1 MNKKRF
7 FLFFSILI
15 FSTVLVAQTSTKWRG
30 PNGNGIYN
38 ETGLLKQWPVSGPE
52 ILWHYDDLGEGHS
65 SPVFANDLIY
75 LSAGLDSIGYVVVLN
90 NNGQLQWKAPYG
102 KEFYE
107 SYEGARTSPTV
118 VGDLLYIYSAYGV
131 LTCMDANN
139 GEVKWVKD
147 GFNDFDGKNIRWGV
161 TETVLVDGDV
171 VYFTPGG
178 KKNNVVA
185 LNRFTGDLI
194 WSSPGMGEVSAY
206 CSPLMVEL
214 AARKLLVTMTADHI
228 LGIDAAS

>member
-75 LSAGLDSIGYVVVLN
+75 LSAGLDSIGYV
-90 NNGQLQWKAPYG
+90 
-102 KEFYE
+102 
-107 SYEGARTSPTV
+107 
-118 VGDLLYIYSAYGV
+118 
-131 LTCMDANN
+131 
-139 GEVKWVKD
+139 
-147 GFNDFDGKNIRWGV
+147 
-161 TETVLVDGDV
+161 
-171 VYFTPGG
+171 
-178 KKNNVVA
+178 
-185 LNRFTGDLI
+185 
-194 WSSPGMGEVSAY
+194 
-206 CSPLMVEL
+206 
-214 AARKLLVTMTADHI
+214 
-228 LGIDAAS
+228 